1 MPRKRLPPPAL
12 ATKES
17 ALEYYRQGG
26 YTVLRGAKLAGCSY
40 PSFRWWLD
48 EYGIPRDRSQRK
60 AAARVANP
68 DWQPEV
74 EFPDRREF
82 PENTDDIREKYLAWH
97 DAVRQWDIQQDTAT
111 VRIDTDL
118 PIGICQR
125 GDWHIGNEHTDLRT
139 FIAHERLILATP
151 GLYSFE
157 NGDLQDGYIEG
168 SKMTGVHEALQRPRT
183 QRHFVWDALKRLRGR
198 VLGLTKGQHDAWSV
212 KTADFD
218 PVEWVAHDYEIPYL
232 GHGGLL
238 TLEVGETTYTMH
250 VRHKGKYNSIFNAT
264 HSIKQA
270 WRFFEDSDIGVHADK
285 HTPAVELVEW
295 KGAVRLAMRPGS
307 YKPSDDF
314 SQSLGFMP
322 ARPIMPIVIL
332 WPNERRFEAHW
343 CLEWGA
349 EALTRIRR
357 ALSER

>member
-40 PSFRWWLD
+40 PTFRWWLD
-48 EYGIPRDRSQRK
+48 EYDIPRDRSQRK

-74 EFPDRREF
+74 EFPDRAQF
-82 PENTDDIREKYLAWH
+82 PTDTDEIREKVIEWQEQVQRWDL
-97 DAVRQWDIQQDTAT
+97 RQEKAT

-125 GDWHIGNEHTDLRT
+125 GDWHIGSEFTDYKT
-139 FIAHERLILATP
+139 FFAHEALILATP
-151 GLYSFE
+151 GMFTFE
-157 NGDLQDGYIEG
+157 NGDLHDAYIEG
-168 SKMTGVHEALQRPRT
+168 SKMGGVHEALMRPRT

-198 VLGLTKGQHDAWSV
+198 VLGLTKGQHDGWSV

-218 PVEWVAHDYEIPYL
+218 PVEWAAHDYEIPYL

-238 TLEVGETTYTMH
+238 TLEVGEVKYTMH
-250 VRHKGKYNSIFNAT
+250 VRHRGRFNSAFNAT

-270 WRFFEDSDIGVHADK
+270 WRFAEDSDIGVHADK
-285 HTPAVELVEW
+285 HTPAIEFVEW
-295 KGAVRLAMRPGS
+295 KGACRLAMRPGA
-307 YKPSDDF
+307 YKPTDDF
-314 SQSLGFMP
+314 SQGYGFMP
-322 ARPIMPIVIL
+322 SRPIMPVVIL
-332 WPNERRFEAHW
+332 WPDRRHFEAHW
-343 CLEWGA
+343 SLEGGS

-357 ALSER
+357 ALSEP